1 MSAAYRKG
9 VRLSITIAP
18 KASTMLDELLATG
31 LFGRSRAEVAQ
42 RFVYEG
48 LRDPGNNEV
57 LATVAA
63 RSRHGSSGKKRK
75 YAGRPSRG

>member
-1 MSAAYRKG
+1 VSAAYRKG

-18 KASTMLDELLATG
+18 KASAMLDELLATG

-42 RFVYEG
+42 RFVYAG

-63 RSRHGSSGKKRK
+63 RSRPRSVGKKRK
-75 YAGRPSRG
+75 DS